1 MFSPIER
8 TRWSVMDVSAEKSL
22 AQFADDVDAYYEKLV
37 ALYWQ
42 QLKVFAASRIG
53 NPLDAED
60 LVQEVF
66 IRAYVALERYS
77 IRQRQDLKARAWL
90 YKITWNLYYNFISR
104 SPEQQGLS
112 IALGE
117 KLEHE
122 GLEIDDE
129 NGVNPEEIFEQAER
143 RQELEALVAGLPRQY
158 QAVVS
163 LYYFEELSLQEV
175 ADVLNQPLGTVKV
188 YVRRGIQQLRKTLQM
203 RVNMVG

>member
-1 MFSPIER
+1 M
-8 TRWSVMDVSAEKSL
+8 SAEKSL

>member
-1 MFSPIER
+1 
-8 TRWSVMDVSAEKSL
+8 MDVSGEKGL
-22 AQFADDVDAYYEKLV
+22 ARFADDVDAYYERLV

-42 QLKVFAASRIG
+42 QLKAFALSRIG
-53 NPLDAED
+53 NALDAED

-77 IRQRQDLKARAWL
+77 VRQRQDLKARAWL
-90 YKITWNLYYNFISR
+90 YKITWNLYYNFVTR
-104 SPEQQGLS
+104 SPEQQGLAV
-112 IALGE
+112 ALAE
-117 KLEHE
+117 RPDHE
-122 GLEIDDE
+122 WLEIDDE
-129 NGVNPEEIFEQAER
+129 NGVNPEEVFEQLER
-143 RQELEALVAGLPRQY
+143 RQELEALVAGLPQQY
-158 QAVVS
+158 QAVVT